1 MFKPRTIV
9 VVVAMAL
16 ACSAVVASA
25 AAAATEGW
33 MVGGTTLGATGT
45 AALALSTIV
54 DEPFVLT
61 GAANTFTCTKLD
73 IEEGKLFGVNKD
85 SETLIFLGC
94 GPDGACT
101 VKNETIKTV
110 PLLSEST
117 LEGTLAV
124 STLFKPETGT
134 LFTDIELAGEQCAE
148 EALPVKGTARVL
160 SPTGQDERT
169 LQLLSAKTV
178 KGELI
183 LGSEEASLKGSALVG
198 LANNKPW
205 SLL

>member
-16 ACSAVVASA
+16 ASSAVAASSASA
-25 AAAATEGW
+25 AGW
-33 MVGGTTLGATGT
+33 MVGGTNLTGSEGIALG
-45 AALALSTIV
+45 TIV
-54 DEPFVLT
+54 DEPFVLSGGGST
-61 GAANTFTCTKLD
+61 ITCTGVD
-73 IEEGKLFGVNKD
+73 IENGELFGVNKD
-85 SETLIFLGC
+85 SETLVFLGC
-94 GPDGACT
+94 SISGPPC
-101 VKNETIKTV
+101 TIKNSRITTF

-124 STLFKPETGT
+124 STLFKPESGT
-134 LFTDIELAGEQCAE
+134 VFTNIELEGLECPE
-148 EALPVKGTARVL
+148 SLLPVKGTAKVL

-169 LQLLSAKTV
+169 LQLLSAKTG

-183 LGSEEASLKGSALVG
+183 LGSEEASLKGSTLVEVESH
-198 LANNKPW
+198 KPW